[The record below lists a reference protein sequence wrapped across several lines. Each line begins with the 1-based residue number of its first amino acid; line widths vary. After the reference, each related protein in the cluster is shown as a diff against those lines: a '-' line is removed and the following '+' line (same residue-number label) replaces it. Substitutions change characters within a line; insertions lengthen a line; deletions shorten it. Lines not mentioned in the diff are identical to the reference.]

1 VARNWATR
9 RGILFTDGDDGKQW
23 CVRILSAMGHTTNW
37 HDWGRKMVAR
47 KLWIAVRRNCL
58 TDEKFRAAVRRN
70 EWMTW
75 TDGVRVENVFK

>member
-1 VARNWATR
+1 MAQTEKVARNWATR

-47 KLWIAVRRNCL
+47 KLWIGVRRNCL
-58 TDEKFRAAVRRN
+58 TDEKFCAAVR
-70 EWMTW
+70 EIL
-75 TDGVRVENVFK
+75 NVGMF